1 MANMPRKRP
10 HEDSLPED
18 LQKLVAH
25 QIEASL
31 SGRNKYIILA
41 HPSMDHIKKALIEL
55 DPLSYTE
62 VKVDWREFESGMP
75 NIFIEEVHKLLP
87 AHVLLLLNMRR
98 KEILLDQLSLLYAIP
113 RYGCR
118 SLTVLLPFF
127 PTGTMEMLGVNEPSC
142 DTCCVAS
149 HFEKISLRV
158 DREGEVATAST
169 LSRMIS
175 AVPMT
180 PGGPARFLIFDIHAL
195 QIRFYFQDSILP
207 VLLSAMPLLLNLLKT
222 RYASEERESEKLR
235 MCLPSFT
242 QRRMRL
248 PCEDRSLIRGMW
260 GAMSCGRAQFAIC
273 GGADAP
279 EMSLLHEQTTFG
291 DLLLLDCEEGYGEGL
306 LVKKVLAALEVFL
319 IEVRA
324 QKGRQPM
331 LFMKVDDDSFVAWS
345 HLCPKIESLDDPTG
359 LLYMGMPDMVN
370 QLEKRG
376 AKKVSV
382 FVTHGVFPQGSWQK
396 FEGGGFDRIFITD
409 SIVAQ
414 AIRM

>member
-1 MANMPRKRP
+1 MSEEIQKMIAN
-10 HEDSLPED
+10 
-18 LQKLVAH
+18 

-41 HPSMDHIKKALIEL
+41 HPSMDHIKKNLMEL

-127 PTGTMEMLGVNEPSC
+127 PTGTME
-142 DTCCVAS
+142 
-149 HFEKISLRV
+149 RV

-222 RYASEERESEKLR
+222 RFSSEEVAVAFPDEGAKKRFGGFFEK
-235 MCLPSFT
+235 
-242 QRRMRL
+242 
-248 PCEDRSLIRGMW
+248 
-260 GAMSCGRAQFAIC
+260 
-273 GGADAP
+273 
-279 EMSLLHEQTTFG
+279 
-291 DLLLLDCEEGYGEGL
+291 EGYPVLFCSKVREGDKRVVRVAEGDPKGKHVFIVDDL
-306 LVKKVLAALEVFL
+306 CNTGGTVLACRSE
-319 IEVRA
+319 
-324 QKGRQPM
+324 
-331 LFMKVDDDSFVAWS
+331 
-345 HLCPKIESLDDPTG
+345 
-359 LLYMGMPDMVN
+359 
-370 QLEKRG
+370 LEKRG
-376 AKKVSV
+376 ANKVSV

-396 FEGGGFDRIFITD
+396 FEGAGFDKIFITD
-409 SIVAQ
+409 SIPETCQIFEERKSAQ
-414 AIRM
+414 IFEVIKLAPALHTYLQGQVNSDARQAWRK